1 MYKVQFSKQAG
12 KDLRNLPKTVIKRVI
27 IASEGLAK
35 NPQPNGCKKLRGTKE
50 NLYRVRVGDYRIIYV
65 IEETIRIV
73 TVRNVRHRKDVYRL

>member
-12 KDLRNLPKTVIKRVI
+12 KELRNLPKTVIKRVI

-35 NPQPNGCKKLRGTKE
+35 NPQPNGCKKLHGTKE

>member
-12 KDLRNLPKTVIKRVI
+12 KELSNLPKTVVKRVI
-27 IASEGLAK
+27 ITSEGLAE

-65 IEETIRIV
+65 IEEIIRIV
-73 TVRNVRHRKDVYRL
+73 TVRTVRHRKDVYKL